1 MSVPCCGSSES
12 EVSERCCPSCRKE
25 RAGGRQGMWW
35 VQGGVLLFRKP
46 HPVRLNLPDHPK
58 AFCRVS
64 LAGRCP
70 NAEEQQ
76 WRKAKAK

>member
-1 MSVPCCGSSES
+1 
-12 EVSERCCPSCRKE
+12 
-25 RAGGRQGMWW
+25 MWW